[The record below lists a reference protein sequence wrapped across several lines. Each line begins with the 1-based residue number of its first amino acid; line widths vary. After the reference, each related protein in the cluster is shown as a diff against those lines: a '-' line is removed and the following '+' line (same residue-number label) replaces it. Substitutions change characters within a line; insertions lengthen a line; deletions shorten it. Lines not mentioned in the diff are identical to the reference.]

1 MIFCVILK
9 MRFQIWLLIS
19 YLTVNYALQLNF
31 YTTVGQVRQEILIK
45 DGDFQTYF
53 PKQEYD
59 AIIP

>member
-1 MIFCVILK
+1 ML
-9 MRFQIWLLIS
+9 FQISIWIS

-31 YTTVGQVRQEILIK
+31 YTTVGQVRQEISIL

-53 PKQEYD
+53 PKQEYN

>member
-1 MIFCVILK
+1 